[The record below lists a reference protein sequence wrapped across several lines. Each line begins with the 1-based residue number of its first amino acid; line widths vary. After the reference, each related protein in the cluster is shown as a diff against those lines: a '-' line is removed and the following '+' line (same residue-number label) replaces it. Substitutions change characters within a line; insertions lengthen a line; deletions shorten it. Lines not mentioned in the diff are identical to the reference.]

1 MWIGG
6 VEGKL
11 NMFDKLVNRLR
22 VAWWGWKG
30 GVRYAF
36 KRSLEEWRRQN
47 SDEQLRRL
55 LAAMILV
62 DVYMIVSQTLL
73 DRKVALEDVLRNRE
87 EMDEY
92 VSSLYQ

>member
-1 MWIGG
+1 ML
-6 VEGKL
+6 GKL
-11 NMFDKLVNRLR
+11 VSRLR
-22 VAWWGWKG
+22 LAWWALRG
-30 GVRYAF
+30 GVRLALR
-36 KRSLEEWRRQN
+36 RSLEEWRRQN

-55 LAAMILV
+55 LAAMILA

-73 DRKVALEDVLRNRE
+73 DRKMTMEDMLRNRE